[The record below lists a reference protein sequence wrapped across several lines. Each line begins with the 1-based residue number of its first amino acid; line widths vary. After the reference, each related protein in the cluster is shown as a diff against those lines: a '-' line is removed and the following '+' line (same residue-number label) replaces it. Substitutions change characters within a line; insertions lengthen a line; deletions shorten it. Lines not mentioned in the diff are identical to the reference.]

1 MGWANWMNASL
12 DPYHAFM
19 VESQRRSIQ
28 SMPPE
33 QLRAVADSMAVK
45 LGTTSHMLSQ
55 AMRRIAELE
64 LQHLLAKPCDMIN
77 QLQR

>member
-1 MGWANWMNASL
+1 
-12 DPYHAFM
+12 M
-19 VESQRRSIQ
+19 VESQRRLIQ

-33 QLRAVADSMAVK
+33 QLRAVADSMAVT

-64 LQHLLAKPCDMIN
+64 LQHSLANPCDMIK
-77 QLQR
+77 QLQRQL